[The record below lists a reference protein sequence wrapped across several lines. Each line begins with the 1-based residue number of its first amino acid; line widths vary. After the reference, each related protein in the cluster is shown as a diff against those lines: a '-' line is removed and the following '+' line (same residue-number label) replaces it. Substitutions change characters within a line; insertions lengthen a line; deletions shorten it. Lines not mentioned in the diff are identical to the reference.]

1 VNINKSMLGEMKMKI
16 SELKKSGHA
25 PSLLASFL
33 YFDVSFMIWVLL
45 GALGVYITKDF
56 GLSPAEKGM
65 IVAIPIL
72 GGSFFRLVLGVL
84 TDRIG
89 PRKTAIGGML
99 VTMVPL
105 IWGWLFGES
114 LAELYMIGV
123 LLGVAG
129 ASFAVALPMVS
140 RWYPPHLQ
148 GLAMGIT
155 GAGNS
160 GTVLAT
166 LFGPRIAESIGWHN
180 VMGIA
185 LIPLSF
191 VFVIYTLIA
200 KDAPSQPPAKPLKE
214 YFNVFKIRDTWY
226 FCILYSVTFGGFIG
240 LTSFLSIFFVDE
252 YGLSRV
258 RAGDFVTLCV
268 IAGSFFRPVGGFI
281 ADKIG
286 GVKLLMFLFVG
297 FSISMFGVS
306 ILLSSFSIVTIFLF
320 LGMLFLG
327 MGNGAVFQ
335 LVPQRFSKE
344 IGFITGIVGAAGG
357 VGGFFV
363 PNILGTLRQITG
375 TYATGFAVFAVI
387 GVVALTLL
395 ILAQLSWKKTWVLG
409 EQSVKIQNKHYSKK
423 TV

>member
-1 VNINKSMLGEMKMKI
+1 MKMKI
-16 SELKKSGHA
+16 TELKKSGHA

-33 YFDVSFMIWVLL
+33 YFDISFMIWVLL

-56 GLSPAEKGM
+56 GLSPAEKGL

-72 GGSFFRLVLGVL
+72 GGSFFRLVLGFL

-89 PRKTAIGGML
+89 PRKTSIGGML
-99 VTMVPL
+99 VTMIPL
-105 IWGWLFGES
+105 FWGWLFGES
-114 LAELYMIGV
+114 LAELYLIGI

-129 ASFAVALPMVS
+129 ASFAAALPMAS

-148 GLAMGIT
+148 GLAMGIA

-160 GTVLAT
+160 GTLFAT

-180 VMGIA
+180 VMGLA
-185 LIPLSF
+185 LIPLTI
-191 VFVIYTLIA
+191 VFVIYILIA

-214 YFNVFKIRDTWY
+214 YFTVFKIADTWY
-226 FCILYSVTFGGFIG
+226 FCILYSVTFGGFVG
-240 LTSFLSIFFVDE
+240 FTSFLSIFFVDE
-252 YGLSRV
+252 YGLTRI
-258 RAGDFVTLCV
+258 RAGEFVTLCV

-286 GVKLLMFLFVG
+286 GIKLLMFLFIG
-297 FSISMFGVS
+297 LTLCMFGISFLYSFSTVT
-306 ILLSSFSIVTIFLF
+306 ILLFI
-320 LGMLFLG
+320 GMLFLG

-357 VGGFFV
+357 VGGFLV
-363 PNILGTLRQITG
+363 PNILGTLKQITG
-375 TYATGFAVFAVI
+375 TYATGFLVFSVI
-387 GVVALTLL
+387 GIVALL
-395 ILAQLSWKKTWVLG
+395 ILVLAQLSWRKTWVLG
-409 EQSVKIQNKHYSKK
+409 KNSVKI
-423 TV
+423 

>member
-1 VNINKSMLGEMKMKI
+1 MKI

-33 YFDVSFMIWVLL
+33 YFDISFMIWVLL

-56 GLSPAEKGM
+56 GLSPAEKGL

-72 GGSFFRLVLGVL
+72 GGSFFRIVLGFL

-99 VTMVPL
+99 VTMIPL
-105 IWGWLFGES
+105 FWGWLFGES
-114 LAELYMIGV
+114 LAELYLIGI

-129 ASFAVALPMVS
+129 ASFAAALPMAS

-148 GLAMGIT
+148 GLAMGIA

-160 GTVLAT
+160 GTLFAT
-166 LFGPRIAESIGWHN
+166 LFGPRLAESLGWHN
-180 VMGIA
+180 VMGLA
-185 LIPLSF
+185 LIPLTI
-191 VFVIYTLIA
+191 VFIIYILIA

-214 YFNVFKIRDTWY
+214 YFNVFKITDTWY
-226 FCILYSVTFGGFIG
+226 FCILYSVTFGGFVG
-240 LTSFLSIFFVDE
+240 FTSFLSIFFVDE
-252 YGLSRV
+252 YGLTRI
-258 RAGDFVTLCV
+258 RAGEFVTLCV

-286 GVKLLMFLFVG
+286 GVKLLMFLFIG
-297 FSISMFGVS
+297 LTICMFGISFLYSLTAVT
-306 ILLSSFSIVTIFLF
+306 ILLFI
-320 LGMLFLG
+320 GMLFLG

-357 VGGFFV
+357 VGGFLV
-363 PNILGTLRQITG
+363 PNILGTLKQITG
-375 TYATGFAVFAVI
+375 TYATGFLVFSAVGILA
-387 GVVALTLL
+387 LL
-395 ILAQLSWKKTWVLG
+395 ILGLAQLSWRKTWVLG
-409 EQSVKIQNKHYSKK
+409 KNSVKI
-423 TV
+423 

>member
-1 VNINKSMLGEMKMKI
+1 MKI

-33 YFDVSFMIWVLL
+33 YFDISFMIWVLL

-56 GLSPAEKGM
+56 GLSPAEKGL

-72 GGSFFRLVLGVL
+72 GGSFFRIVLGFL

-99 VTMVPL
+99 VTMIPL
-105 IWGWLFGES
+105 FWGWLFGES
-114 LAELYMIGV
+114 LAELYLIGI

-129 ASFAVALPMVS
+129 ASFAAALPMAS

-148 GLAMGIT
+148 GIAMGIA

-160 GTVLAT
+160 GTLFAT
-166 LFGPRIAESIGWHN
+166 LFGPRLAESLGWHN
-180 VMGIA
+180 VMGLA
-185 LIPLSF
+185 LIPLTI
-191 VFVIYTLIA
+191 VFIIYIFIA

-214 YFNVFKIRDTWY
+214 YFNVFKITDTWY
-226 FCILYSVTFGGFIG
+226 FCILYSVTFGGFVG
-240 LTSFLSIFFVDE
+240 FTSFLSIFFVDE
-252 YGLSRV
+252 YGLTRI
-258 RAGDFVTLCV
+258 RAGEFVTLCV

-286 GVKLLMFLFVG
+286 GVKLLMFLFIG
-297 FSISMFGVS
+297 LTICMFGISFLYSLTAVT
-306 ILLSSFSIVTIFLF
+306 ILLFI
-320 LGMLFLG
+320 GMLFLG

-357 VGGFFV
+357 VGGFLV
-363 PNILGTLRQITG
+363 PNILGTLKQITG
-375 TYATGFAVFAVI
+375 TYSTGFLVFSAVGI
-387 GVVALTLL
+387 VALL
-395 ILAQLSWKKTWVLG
+395 ILGLAQLSWRKTWVLG
-409 EQSVKIQNKHYSKK
+409 KNSVKI
-423 TV
+423 

>member
-1 VNINKSMLGEMKMKI
+1 MKI

-33 YFDVSFMIWVLL
+33 YFDISFMIWVLL

-56 GLSPAEKGM
+56 GLSSAEKGL

-72 GGSFFRLVLGVL
+72 GGSFFRIVLGYL

-99 VTMVPL
+99 VTMIPL
-105 IWGWLFGES
+105 FWGWLFGGS
-114 LAELYMIGV
+114 LAELYLIGI

-129 ASFAVALPMVS
+129 ASFAAALPMAS

-148 GLAMGIT
+148 GLAMGIA

-160 GTVLAT
+160 GTLFAT
-166 LFGPRIAESIGWHN
+166 LFGPRIAESLGWHN
-180 VMGIA
+180 VMGLA
-185 LIPLSF
+185 LIPLTI
-191 VFVIYTLIA
+191 VFVIYILIA

-214 YFNVFKIRDTWY
+214 YFNVFKITDTWY
-226 FCILYSVTFGGFIG
+226 FCILYSVTFGGFVG
-240 LTSFLSIFFVDE
+240 FTSFLSIFFVDE
-252 YGLSRV
+252 YGLTRIK
-258 RAGDFVTLCV
+258 AGEFVTLCV

-297 FSISMFGVS
+297 LTICMFGISFLYSLTAVT
-306 ILLSSFSIVTIFLF
+306 ILLFI
-320 LGMLFLG
+320 GMLFLG

-357 VGGFFV
+357 VGGFLV
-363 PNILGTLRQITG
+363 PNILGTLKQITG
-375 TYATGFAVFAVI
+375 TYATGFLVFSAVGI
-387 GVVALTLL
+387 VALL
-395 ILAQLSWKKTWVLG
+395 ILGLAQLSWKKTWVFG
-409 EQSVKIQNKHYSKK
+409 KNSVKI
-423 TV
+423 

>member
-1 VNINKSMLGEMKMKI
+1 MKI

-33 YFDVSFMIWVLL
+33 YFDISFMIWVLL

-56 GLSPAEKGM
+56 GLSPAEKGL

-72 GGSFFRLVLGVL
+72 GGSFFRIVLGFL

-99 VTMVPL
+99 VTMIPL
-105 IWGWLFGES
+105 FWGWLFGES
-114 LAELYMIGV
+114 LAELYLIGI

-129 ASFAVALPMVS
+129 ASFAAALPMAS

-148 GLAMGIT
+148 GLAMGIA

-160 GTVLAT
+160 GTLFAT
-166 LFGPRIAESIGWHN
+166 LFGPRIAESLGWHN
-180 VMGIA
+180 VMGLA
-185 LIPLSF
+185 LIPLTV
-191 VFVIYTLIA
+191 VFVIYILIA

-214 YFNVFKIRDTWY
+214 YFNVFKITDTWY
-226 FCILYSVTFGGFIG
+226 FCILYSVTFGGFVG
-240 LTSFLSIFFVDE
+240 FTSFLSIFFVDE
-252 YGLSRV
+252 YGLTRI
-258 RAGDFVTLCV
+258 RAGEFVTLCV

-286 GVKLLMFLFVG
+286 GIKLLMFLFVG
-297 FSISMFGVS
+297 LTICMFGISFLYSLTVVT
-306 ILLSSFSIVTIFLF
+306 ILLFI
-320 LGMLFLG
+320 GMLFLG

-357 VGGFFV
+357 VGGFLV
-363 PNILGTLRQITG
+363 PNILGTLKQITG
-375 TYATGFAVFAVI
+375 TYATGFLVFSAVGI
-387 GVVALTLL
+387 VALL
-395 ILAQLSWKKTWVLG
+395 ILGLAQLSWKKTWVLG
-409 EQSVKIQNKHYSKK
+409 KNSVKI
-423 TV
+423 

>member
-1 VNINKSMLGEMKMKI
+1 MKI

-33 YFDVSFMIWVLL
+33 YFDISFMIWVLL

-56 GLSPAEKGM
+56 GLSPAEKGL

-72 GGSFFRLVLGVL
+72 GGSFFRIVLGLL

-99 VTMVPL
+99 VTMIPL
-105 IWGWLFGES
+105 FWGWLFGES
-114 LAELYMIGV
+114 LAELYLIGI

-129 ASFAVALPMVS
+129 ASFAAALPMAS

-148 GLAMGIT
+148 GLAMGIA

-160 GTVLAT
+160 GTLFAT
-166 LFGPRIAESIGWHN
+166 LFGPRIAESLGWHN
-180 VMGIA
+180 VMGLA
-185 LIPLSF
+185 LIPLTI
-191 VFVIYTLIA
+191 VFIIYILIA

-214 YFNVFKIRDTWY
+214 YFNVFKITDTWY
-226 FCILYSVTFGGFIG
+226 LCILYSVTFGGFVG
-240 LTSFLSIFFVDE
+240 FTSFLSIFFVDE
-252 YGLSRV
+252 YGLTRI
-258 RAGDFVTLCV
+258 RAGEFVTLCV

-286 GVKLLMFLFVG
+286 GVKLLMFLFIG
-297 FSISMFGVS
+297 LTICMFGISFLYSLTAVT
-306 ILLSSFSIVTIFLF
+306 ILLFI
-320 LGMLFLG
+320 GMLFLG

-357 VGGFFV
+357 VGGFLV
-363 PNILGTLRQITG
+363 PNILGTLKQFTG
-375 TYATGFAVFAVI
+375 TYATGFLVFSAVGI
-387 GVVALTLL
+387 VALL
-395 ILAQLSWKKTWVLG
+395 ILGLAQLSWRKTWVLG
-409 EQSVKIQNKHYSKK
+409 KNSVKI
-423 TV
+423 

>member
-1 VNINKSMLGEMKMKI
+1 MKI

-33 YFDVSFMIWVLL
+33 YFDISFMIWVLL

-56 GLSPAEKGM
+56 GLSPAEKGL

-72 GGSFFRLVLGVL
+72 GGSFFRIVLGFL

-99 VTMVPL
+99 VTMIPL
-105 IWGWLFGES
+105 FWGWLFGES
-114 LAELYMIGV
+114 LAELYLIGI

-129 ASFAVALPMVS
+129 ASFAAALPMAS

-148 GLAMGIT
+148 GLAMGIA

-160 GTVLAT
+160 GTLFAT
-166 LFGPRIAESIGWHN
+166 LFGPRLAESLGWHN
-180 VMGIA
+180 VMGLA
-185 LIPLSF
+185 LIPLTI
-191 VFVIYTLIA
+191 VFIIYILIA

-214 YFNVFKIRDTWY
+214 YFNVFKITDTWY
-226 FCILYSVTFGGFIG
+226 FCILYSVTFGGFVG
-240 LTSFLSIFFVDE
+240 FTSFLSIFFVDE
-252 YGLSRV
+252 YGLTRI
-258 RAGDFVTLCV
+258 RAGEFVTLCV

-286 GVKLLMFLFVG
+286 GVKLLMFLFIG
-297 FSISMFGVS
+297 LTICMFGISFLYSLTVVT
-306 ILLSSFSIVTIFLF
+306 ILLFI
-320 LGMLFLG
+320 GMLFLG

-357 VGGFFV
+357 VGGFLV
-363 PNILGTLRQITG
+363 PNILGTLKQITG
-375 TYATGFAVFAVI
+375 TYATGFLVFSAVGI
-387 GVVALTLL
+387 VALL
-395 ILAQLSWKKTWVLG
+395 ILGLAQLSWRKTWVFG
-409 EQSVKIQNKHYSKK
+409 KNSVKI
-423 TV
+423 

>member
-1 VNINKSMLGEMKMKI
+1 MKI

-33 YFDVSFMIWVLL
+33 YFDISFMIWVLL
-45 GALGVYITKDF
+45 GALGVYITRDF
-56 GLSPAEKGM
+56 GLSPAEKGL

-72 GGSFFRLVLGVL
+72 GGSFFRIVLGLL

-99 VTMVPL
+99 VTMIPL
-105 IWGWLFGES
+105 FWGWLFGES
-114 LAELYMIGV
+114 LAELYLIGI

-129 ASFAVALPMVS
+129 ASFAAALPMAS

-148 GLAMGIT
+148 GLAMGIA

-160 GTVLAT
+160 GTLFAT
-166 LFGPRIAESIGWHN
+166 LFGPRIAESLGWHN
-180 VMGIA
+180 VMGLA
-185 LIPLSF
+185 LIPLTI
-191 VFVIYTLIA
+191 VFVIYILIA

-226 FCILYSVTFGGFIG
+226 FCILYSMTFGGFVG
-240 LTSFLSIFFVDE
+240 FTSFLSIFFVDE
-252 YGLSRV
+252 YGLTRI
-258 RAGDFVTLCV
+258 RAGEFVTLCV

-286 GVKLLMFLFVG
+286 GVKLLMFLFIG
-297 FSISMFGVS
+297 LTLCMFGISFLYSLTVVT
-306 ILLSSFSIVTIFLF
+306 ILLFM
-320 LGMLFLG
+320 GMLFLG

-357 VGGFFV
+357 VGGFLV
-363 PNILGTLRQITG
+363 PNILGTLKQITG
-375 TYATGFAVFAVI
+375 TYATGFLVFSAVGI
-387 GVVALTLL
+387 VALL
-395 ILAQLSWKKTWVLG
+395 ILGLAQLSWKKTWVLG
-409 EQSVKIQNKHYSKK
+409 KDSVKI
-423 TV
+423 

>member
-1 VNINKSMLGEMKMKI
+1 MKI

-33 YFDVSFMIWVLL
+33 YFDISFMIWVLL

-56 GLSPAEKGM
+56 GLSPAEKGL

-72 GGSFFRLVLGVL
+72 GGSFFRIVLGFL

-99 VTMVPL
+99 VTMIPL
-105 IWGWLFGES
+105 FWGWLFGES
-114 LAELYMIGV
+114 LAELYLIGI

-129 ASFAVALPMVS
+129 ASFAAALPMAS

-148 GLAMGIT
+148 GLAMGIA

-160 GTVLAT
+160 GTLFAT
-166 LFGPRIAESIGWHN
+166 LFGPRIAESLGWHN
-180 VMGIA
+180 VMGLA
-185 LIPLSF
+185 LIPLTV
-191 VFVIYTLIA
+191 VFVIYILIA

-214 YFNVFKIRDTWY
+214 YFNVFKITDTWY
-226 FCILYSVTFGGFIG
+226 FCILYSVTFGGFVG
-240 LTSFLSIFFVDE
+240 FTSFLSIFFVDE
-252 YGLSRV
+252 YGLTRI
-258 RAGDFVTLCV
+258 RAGEFVTLCV

-297 FSISMFGVS
+297 LTICMFGISFLYSLTVVT
-306 ILLSSFSIVTIFLF
+306 ILLFI
-320 LGMLFLG
+320 GMLFLG

-357 VGGFFV
+357 VGGFLV
-363 PNILGTLRQITG
+363 PNILGTLKQITG
-375 TYATGFAVFAVI
+375 TYATGFLVFSAVGILA
-387 GVVALTLL
+387 LL
-395 ILAQLSWKKTWVLG
+395 ILGLAQLSWKKTWVLG
-409 EQSVKIQNKHYSKK
+409 KNSVKI
-423 TV
+423 

>member
-1 VNINKSMLGEMKMKI
+1 MKMKI
-16 SELKKSGHA
+16 TELKKSGHA

-33 YFDVSFMIWVLL
+33 YFDISFMIWVLL

-56 GLSPAEKGM
+56 GLSPAEKGL

-72 GGSFFRLVLGVL
+72 GGSFFRIVLGFL

-89 PRKTAIGGML
+89 PRKTSIGGML
-99 VTMVPL
+99 VTMIPL
-105 IWGWLFGES
+105 FWGWLFGES
-114 LAELYMIGV
+114 LAELYLIGI

-129 ASFAVALPMVS
+129 ASFAAALPMAS

-148 GLAMGIT
+148 GLAMGIA

-160 GTVLAT
+160 GTLFAT

-180 VMGIA
+180 VMGLA
-185 LIPLSF
+185 LIPLTI
-191 VFVIYTLIA
+191 VFVIYILIA

-214 YFNVFKIRDTWY
+214 YFTVFKIADTWY
-226 FCILYSVTFGGFIG
+226 FCFLYSVTFGGFVG
-240 LTSFLSIFFVDE
+240 FTSFLSIFFVDE
-252 YGLSRV
+252 YGLTRI
-258 RAGDFVTLCV
+258 RAGEFVTLCV

-286 GVKLLMFLFVG
+286 GVKLLMFLFIG
-297 FSISMFGVS
+297 LTLCMFGISFLYSFSTVT
-306 ILLSSFSIVTIFLF
+306 ILLFI
-320 LGMLFLG
+320 GMLFLG

-357 VGGFFV
+357 VGGFLV
-363 PNILGTLRQITG
+363 PNILGTLKQITG
-375 TYATGFAVFAVI
+375 TYSTGFLVFSVI
-387 GVVALTLL
+387 GIVALL
-395 ILAQLSWKKTWVLG
+395 ILVLAQLSWRKTWVLG
-409 EQSVKIQNKHYSKK
+409 KNSVKI
-423 TV
+423 